1 MLFVSLLS
9 DGFTTMVVINPPEWK
24 LANHTS
30 VQWNRHKESVKETI
44 LCTSDPN
51 NKVKEI

>member
-1 MLFVSLLS
+1 
-9 DGFTTMVVINPPEWK
+9 MVVINPPEWK
-24 LANHTS
+24 LANRTS

-51 NKVKEI
+51 NKVKEIQEDSLHSIPSPSI